1 MVLAGRIG
9 ILGPRHRPLGVRAL
23 TKLGC
28 PPLRLT
34 CVSGRWS
41 SRSAREQPTRLLPC
55 VSSMSQ
61 GAPASRHMDQRA
73 RAAPELLERIV
84 AANGGQ
90 EQMDHNRTEIEQDPP
105 ASRRPLLPMADHVVA
120 ALDAAN
126 RLIGQ
131 RCQRAL
137 AGAGADDEVVRET
150 SRRRKVQQENVLP
163 LLLRQQVN
171 QRVRQLKIVDGAP
184 PAMRCSSGSLRPP
197 PRVRPRRPRRQ
208 TAPGA
213 RASARRPDSLRPRCQ
228 ARRPA
233 CRP

>member
-1 MVLAGRIG
+1 
-9 ILGPRHRPLGVRAL
+9 
-23 TKLGC
+23 
-28 PPLRLT
+28 
-34 CVSGRWS
+34 
-41 SRSAREQPTRLLPC
+41 
-55 VSSMSQ
+55 
-61 GAPASRHMDQRA
+61 
-73 RAAPELLERIV
+73 
-84 AANGGQ
+84 
-90 EQMDHNRTEIEQDPP
+90 MDHNRTEIEQDPP
-105 ASRRPLLPMADHVVA
+105 ASRRPLLPLADHVVA

-208 TAPGA
+208 TAPGE
-213 RASARRPDSLRPRCQ
+213 RASARRPDSTASQVPSPTTGLPALSARAISDRVPSPPPMAITACAPAATSQLRPLPMPVGNRTDNQ
-228 ARRPA
+228 GLPDSIILPGRIPTVVPPA
-233 CRP
+233 S